1 MSKMKMKMRTKPK
14 MRDMD
19 LDAFI
24 KSEEAKL
31 GIKGAAGSDAAVPK
45 TGLKKKNLKPSFK
58 TKMKTKTPLQESE
71 PINIPASNVV
81 RVNQNK
87 IPVIK

>member
-31 GIKGAAGSDAAVPK
+31 GIKGSTSGAPK
-45 TGLKKKNLKPSFK
+45 ITTKKKK
-58 TKMKTKTPLQESE
+58 TK
-71 PINIPASNVV
+71 
-81 RVNQNK
+81 
-87 IPVIK
+87 